1 MIRTAVA
8 AGIVAMAAVAA
19 VAASPAVPVVPA
31 TTRSA
36 PGKGA
41 GGAASQPVNR
51 PALPVEFEV
60 LQKRNVFAHGP
71 GAGGPGAAATG
82 PEAMMVL
89 KGVVEAGGRFMAFVE
104 DKGSKRVETVTEGAT
119 LASGRITGM
128 NLDGIEYQAGGNAA
142 KRIAVGQNLRGEVVP
157 PTPTSKPSAPAP
169 PPGAA
174 GAPGQPGVPPGQPP
188 GRAVPASGPVRAI
201 PVVVQPG

>member
-8 AGIVAMAAVAA
+8 ASVLAMAA
-19 VAASPAVPVVPA
+19 VAASPATSPIAPA
-31 TTRSA
+31 TTQSA
-36 PGKGA
+36 PGNGA
-41 GGAASQPVNR
+41 GGTGAASSQPVAR

-128 NLDGIEYQAGGNAA
+128 NLDGIEYQAGGSAA
-142 KRIAVGQNLRGEVVP
+142 RRIAVGQNLRGEVVP
-157 PTPTSKPSAPAP
+157 PTPTSKPAPPAPAP
-169 PPGAA
+169 
-174 GAPGQPGVPPGQPP
+174 GAPGHPGGPPGQPP
-188 GRAVPASGPVRAI
+188 GRPVPASV
-201 PVVVQPG
+201 PVVVRPG